1 MVSFT
6 FSSLLNSEGWL
17 DLESHESDL
26 RGSRGVCLAGLMM
39 LYMGLSNFRN
49 TITTLMEK
57 SSRRR
62 TRSRSRSYQV
72 CFHACAI
79 KNSCTWTAATHVLP
93 SAVIQL
99 STDEAPVSNMPVL
112 QTDWELIR
120 ARQPPSSRS
129 MPASQSTGLTMGHT
143 QFQPANV
150 GWQWASF
157 LQLHQDP
164 CIPQR
169 EVGQVESGRGR
180 RMCHT
185 STVLDAEHQPKGCLT
200 CSLEN
205 HWTSILHGH
214 DLLHHR

>member
-72 CFHACAI
+72 CLHACAMHQY
-79 KNSCTWTAATHVLP
+79 SCT
-93 SAVIQL
+93 
-99 STDEAPVSNMPVL
+99 
-112 QTDWELIR
+112 
-120 ARQPPSSRS
+120 
-129 MPASQSTGLTMGHT
+129 
-143 QFQPANV
+143 
-150 GWQWASF
+150 
-157 LQLHQDP
+157 
-164 CIPQR
+164 
-169 EVGQVESGRGR
+169 
-180 RMCHT
+180 
-185 STVLDAEHQPKGCLT
+185 
-200 CSLEN
+200 
-205 HWTSILHGH
+205 
-214 DLLHHR
+214 